1 MPRKQFIADVQTA
14 SERTVTGISGVC
26 RGTDDE
32 SVYATY
38 TSSSGP
44 PLEIELL
51 VQPGEFGH
59 PTLSNTHP

>member
-1 MPRKQFIADVQTA
+1 MPRKQFIADVTA
-14 SERTVTGISGVC
+14 ASQLSISGLSGVA

-38 TSSSGP
+38 TPGSGL

-51 VQPGEFGH
+51 FQPGKIH
-59 PTLSNTHP
+59 

>member
-1 MPRKQFIADVQTA
+1 MPRKQFIADVAAA
-14 SERTVTGISGVC
+14 SQLSIRGLSGVA

-38 TSSSGP
+38 TPALGL

-51 VQPGEFGH
+51 FQPGK
-59 PTLSNTHP
+59 TR